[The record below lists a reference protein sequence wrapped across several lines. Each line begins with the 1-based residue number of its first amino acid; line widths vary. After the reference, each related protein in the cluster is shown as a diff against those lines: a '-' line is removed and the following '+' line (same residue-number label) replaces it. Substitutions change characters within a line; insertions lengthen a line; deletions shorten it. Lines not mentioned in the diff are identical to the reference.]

1 MPAGQTRVTR
11 TPTHRLTERRLIDS
25 AASGELAD
33 FSSTNPIENDPAGGE
48 SWGAERTISAKVIRA
63 LATADSAASCASS
76 AGIRIAGARIRGVLN
91 LTDKQLRMPIA
102 FVGCFFEREL
112 SLRNA
117 TVISVFLGGSVLSG
131 LDARSLRA
139 SSDVQLCAGFHAR
152 GPVRLDHASI
162 DGNLSF
168 NGASLNSGGS
178 KYALVADDAVIGGHV
193 LMSNG
198 FHAEGE
204 VCVRRMR
211 IGGLFYCAHGR
222 FENPGAIALDADE
235 IAANGDIIMSNSF
248 VADGE
253 VSMRRA
259 RLRRDLYCAHGT
271 FRNPGADAL
280 SLDGAEIGG
289 RAYLGEWFSA
299 KGSVRMLATRIAGD
313 LNCVGGIFQN
323 AGGDALLADRIEVDG
338 NVRMHTRFLAQ
349 GAVRLADAKIGG
361 ALNCSGGR
369 FDNSGGA
376 ALSAERAAIGRDAIL
391 GSGFR
396 ACGAVLF
403 TEASIGGA
411 LGTEDGVFDEIDISG
426 VATRDR

>member
-1 MPAGQTRVTR
+1 MTR
-11 TPTHRLTERRLIDS
+11 TPTHRLAERRLID
-25 AASGELAD
+25 AAAGGELAD
-33 FSSTNPIENDPAGGE
+33 FSSTNPSENDPAGGE
-48 SWGAERTISAKVIRA
+48 SWSAERTISAKVICA
-63 LATADSAASCASS
+63 LATANSAAACAPS
-76 AGIRIAGARIRGVLN
+76 AGIRIVGARIRGVLN
-91 LTDKQLRMPIA
+91 LADKEIRLPIA
-102 FVGCFFEREL
+102 FVGCFFEREP

-117 TVISVFLGGSVLSG
+117 SVISVFLGGSVLPG

-139 SSDVQLCAGFHAR
+139 SSDVQICAGSRAR
-152 GPVRLDHASI
+152 RPVRLDHASI

-178 KYALVADDAVIGGHV
+178 KFALVADDAVIGGHV

-198 FHAEGE
+198 FHAKGE

-235 IAANGDIIMSNSF
+235 IAVSSDIIMSNSF

-280 SLDGAEIGG
+280 SADGAEIGG
-289 RAYLGEWFSA
+289 RAYFGEWFSA
-299 KGSVRMLATRIAGD
+299 KGSVRLLTTRIAGD

-323 AGGDALLADRIEVDG
+323 AEGDALLADCIEVDG

-349 GAVRLADAKIGG
+349 GTVRMADAKIGG
-361 ALNCSGGR
+361 TLNCTGGR
-369 FDNSGGA
+369 FENPGRI
-376 ALSAERAAIGRDAIL
+376 ALSVERTAIGRNAIL

-403 TEASIGGA
+403 TGASIGGA
-411 LGTEDGVFDEIDISG
+411 LDTEDAVFDEIDING
-426 VATRDR
+426 VTIRDR

>member
-1 MPAGQTRVTR
+1 M
-11 TPTHRLTERRLIDS
+11 IDS

-33 FSSTNPIENDPAGGE
+33 FSSTNPNENDPAAGE
-48 SWGAERTISAKVIRA
+48 SWGAERTISAKVISA
-63 LATADSAASCASS
+63 LATADSAASCSLS
-76 AGIRIAGARIRGVLN
+76 VGLRIAGARIKGVLN
-91 LTDKQLRMPIA
+91 LADMEIRLPIA

-112 SLRNA
+112 SLRKA
-117 TVISVFLGGSVLSG
+117 TVISVFLGGSVLPG

-139 SSDVQLCAGFHAR
+139 SSDVQICAGIRAR
-152 GPVRLDHASI
+152 GPVCLDYASI

-178 KYALVADDAVIGGHV
+178 KFALVADDAVIGGHV

-198 FHAEGE
+198 FHAKGE
-204 VCVRRMR
+204 VCARRIR
-211 IGGLFYCAHGR
+211 IGGLLYCAHGR

-235 IAANGDIIMSNSF
+235 IAANGDIIMSNGF

-259 RLRRDLYCAHGT
+259 SLRRDLYCAHGT

-280 SLDGAEIGG
+280 SGDGAEIGG
-289 RAYLGEWFSA
+289 RAFLGEWFSA
-299 KGSVRMLATRIAGD
+299 KGSVRMRNTRIAGD

-323 AGGDALLADRIEVDG
+323 AGGDALLADGIEVDG

-361 ALNCSGGR
+361 TLNCTGGR
-369 FDNSGGA
+369 FDNPGGV
-376 ALSAERAAIGRDAIL
+376 ALSLERAAIGRNAIL
-391 GSGFR
+391 GNGFR
-396 ACGAVLF
+396 AGGAVLVR
-403 TEASIGGA
+403 EASIGGA
-411 LGTEDGVFDEIDISG
+411 LDTEDAVFDEIDITR
-426 VATRDR
+426 VAIRDR